1 MMRITAF
8 ALSTLVLS
16 LALVPAPSLA
26 QVNTTGTLS
35 PNTSTVQVQSP
46 TTTFGTPPATTTT
59 PPPTTTTTTP
69 GATTNG
75 TTATPTNGA
84 TAVARDAAIVV
95 CGADFS
101 TGSTRLLVSS
111 ASTSAGGPTIPPG
124 APCAQ
129 ALSDLFAAGFGVID
143 VLPVNQ
149 QVQYTLV
156 R

>member
-1 MMRITAF
+1 
-8 ALSTLVLS
+8 
-16 LALVPAPSLA
+16 
-26 QVNTTGTLS
+26 
-35 PNTSTVQVQSP
+35 
-46 TTTFGTPPATTTT
+46 
-59 PPPTTTTTTP
+59 
-69 GATTNG
+69 
-75 TTATPTNGA
+75 
-84 TAVARDAAIVV
+84 
-95 CGADFS
+95 
-101 TGSTRLLVSS
+101 VSS